1 MVSRLL
7 ALCLLLPLLS
17 GCALLPGARAP
28 KRLRLPSDMKP
39 PAAAPAKT
47 RGGPPVEPA
56 LRSSPHAPRYVVRLA
71 EHGRVWEL
79 ELPEGP
85 GGYEV
90 RVPLDDAT
98 LQPTPADQQLLAG
111 EPRSLPAPAAATD
124 APATAAPLADTPV
137 PDART
142 AATQRSY
149 LGHLARVSEMF
160 SSRRYEL
167 ALIEVVDLERL
178 YPQDARLQ
186 AMKGSLYLKLR
197 KPALAREAWQR
208 ALSLDPEDAVVAAA
222 LRELD
227 EVRP

>member
-7 ALCLLLPLLS
+7 ALCLLLPLLG

-39 PAAAPAKT
+39 PAPTPAKA

-56 LRSSPHAPRYVVRLA
+56 LRSAPHAPRYVVRLA

-98 LQPTPADQQLLAG
+98 LQPTPADHQLLAG
-111 EPRSLPAPAAATD
+111 EPRSLPSRAPCPRLPRRRTRPPPQHPCPTRRCRTHAPRPRSAATW
-124 APATAAPLADTPV
+124 ATSHA
-137 PDART
+137 
-142 AATQRSY
+142 
-149 LGHLARVSEMF
+149 
-160 SSRRYEL
+160 
-167 ALIEVVDLERL
+167 
-178 YPQDARLQ
+178 
-186 AMKGSLYLKLR
+186 
-197 KPALAREAWQR
+197 
-208 ALSLDPEDAVVAAA
+208 
-222 LRELD
+222 
-227 EVRP
+227 

>member
-1 MVSRLL
+1 MVMRSLL
-7 ALCLLLPLLS
+7 ALCLVLPLGS

-28 KRLRLPSDMKP
+28 KRLRLPSDMQP
-39 PAAAPAKT
+39 APAAAKGAAASTAKPA
-47 RGGPPVEPA
+47 
-56 LRSSPHAPRYVVRLA
+56 PHAPRYVVRLA

-98 LQPTPADQQLLAG
+98 LQPTPADAQLLAG
-111 EPRSLPAPAAATD
+111 QRPASGPADATPPQAVQPASAGAAGSGALLD
-124 APATAAPLADTPV
+124 AHAASKE
-137 PDART
+137 
-142 AATQRSY
+142 RSY

>member
-1 MVSRLL
+1 MVTRSLL
-7 ALCLLLPLLS
+7 ALCLLLGS

-28 KRLRLPSDMKP
+28 KRLRLPSDMQPPP
-39 PAAAPAKT
+39 PAAKGVAASTVKH
-47 RGGPPVEPA
+47 A
-56 LRSSPHAPRYVVRLA
+56 PHAPRYVVRLA

-98 LQPTPADQQLLAG
+98 LQPTPADAQLLAG
-111 EPRSLPAPAAATD
+111 TARQEPAPAAQAGSSALLD
-124 APATAAPLADTPV
+124 ASTASKE
-137 PDART
+137 
-142 AATQRSY
+142 RSY
-149 LGHLARVSEMF
+149 LGHLARVNEMF
-160 SSRRYEL
+160 SSHRYEL

>member
-7 ALCLLLPLLS
+7 ALCVLLPLLG

-39 PAAAPAKT
+39 PAPAPKA
-47 RGGPPVEPA
+47 RDGQPVEPTLKSA
-56 LRSSPHAPRYVVRLA
+56 PHAPRYVVRLA

-98 LQPTPADQQLLAG
+98 LQPTPADIQLLAG
-111 EPRSLPAPAAATD
+111 ESRSQPAPAAAT
-124 APATAAPLADTPV
+124 AATAAAPLPGVPV

-149 LGHLARVSEMF
+149 LGHLARVNEMF

>member
-7 ALCLLLPLLS
+7 ALCLLLPLLG

-28 KRLRLPSDMKP
+28 KRLRLPSDMRP
-39 PAAAPAKT
+39 AAPAAKA
-47 RGGPPVEPA
+47 RGAPSTEPA
-56 LRSSPHAPRYVVRLA
+56 SPPAPHAPRYVVRLA

-98 LQPTPADQQLLAG
+98 LQPTPADAQLLAG
-111 EPRSLPAPAAATD
+111 GPSLSGPAAAPAAS
-124 APATAAPLADTPV
+124 APAAPL
-137 PDART
+137 PDAR
-142 AATQRSY
+142 AAAAQRSY
-149 LGHLARVSEMF
+149 LGHVARVKEMF
-160 SSRRYEL
+160 SARRYEL

-178 YPQDARLQ
+178 YPQDAQLQ
-186 AMKGSLYLKLR
+186 AMKGSLYSKLR